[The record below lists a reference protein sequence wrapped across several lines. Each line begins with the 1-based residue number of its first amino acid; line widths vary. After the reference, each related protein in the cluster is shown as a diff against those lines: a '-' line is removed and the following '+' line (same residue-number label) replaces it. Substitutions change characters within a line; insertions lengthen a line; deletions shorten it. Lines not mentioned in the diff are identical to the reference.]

1 MSSPANDLVSRAR
14 ALEPLLRERAA
25 RIDAERKLG
34 DDVADA
40 IAEAGLFRM
49 AVPRAAGGPEQ
60 SPRAI
65 LEAIEAVATIDASA
79 AWCVGIGATTGLVGA
94 YLPVDAAREI
104 FADPRSRACGVFAPM
119 GKGVREEGGYR
130 VRGRWAFA
138 SGVDHSPW
146 RMVGFLVDGES
157 GPRAIQGMVRAE
169 STTIVDT
176 WNVSG
181 LRGTG
186 SHDLVIDGALVPD
199 RFTLDLSAAP
209 RETGALYR
217 FPAFGLLAL
226 SIAAVTLGIGRAAI
240 DAFAALAKAKK
251 QAGSQRTL
259 AERETVQMEL
269 ARAEGSLRAARALVM
284 TTVDE
289 VHARVEGGGE
299 MSIAD
304 RASLRIAAT
313 RAAELAVGAVDL
325 VQRMAGSASVY
336 DAQPFGRF
344 HRDAHIA
351 TQHLMISDTTYT
363 MVGRALLG
371 LPVQTA
377 AL

>member
-1 MSSPANDLVSRAR
+1 MSSSSDTLARAR
-14 ALEPLLRERAA
+14 ALAPLLRERSA

-40 IAEAGLFRM
+40 IGEAGLFRM
-49 AVPRAAGGPEQ
+49 AVPRSASGPELA
-60 SPRAI
+60 PRAI
-65 LEAIEAVATIDASA
+65 LEAIEAVASVDAAA
-79 AWCVGIGATTGLVGA
+79 AWCVGIGATTGLVAA
-94 YLPVDAAREI
+94 YLPLDAAREI
-104 FADPRSRACGVFAPM
+104 FADPRARACGVFAPM

-146 RMVGFLVDGES
+146 RMVGFFVDGEN

-169 STTIVDT
+169 DTTIVDT

-186 SHDLVIDGALVPD
+186 SHDLAIEGAFVPD
-199 RFTLDLSAAP
+199 RFTLDLTATP
-209 RETGALYR
+209 RETGTLYR

-226 SIAAVTLGIGRAAI
+226 SISAVTLGIGRAAI

-259 AERETVQMEL
+259 AERETVQTEL

-284 TTVDE
+284 STVDE
-289 VHARVEGGGE
+289 VHARVEGGSE

-304 RASLRIAAT
+304 RASLRLAAS
-313 RAAELAVGAVDL
+313 RGAELAVSAVDV
-325 VQRMAGSASVY
+325 VQRLAGSASVY
-336 DAQPFGRF
+336 DAQPFGRL

-363 MVGRALLG
+363 MAGRALLG

>member
-1 MSSPANDLVSRAR
+1 MDDSLDAASPIARAR
-14 ALEPLLRERAA
+14 ALAPLLRERSA
-25 RIDAERKLG
+25 RIDAERTLG
-34 DDVADA
+34 ADVAEA
-40 IAEAGLFRM
+40 ISELA
-49 AVPRAAGGPEQ
+49 PRT
-60 SPRAI
+60 I
-65 LEAIEAVATIDASA
+65 LEVIEAVSSVDAA
-79 AWCVGIGATTGLVGA
+79 AGWCVGIGATTSLVAA
-94 YLPVDAAREI
+94 YLPLASAREI
-104 FADPRSRACGVFAPM
+104 FADPRARACGVFAPM

-157 GPRAIQGMVRAE
+157 GPRAIQGMVPAE
-169 STTIVDT
+169 STTIIDN
-176 WNVSG
+176 WSVSG

-186 SHDLVIDGALVPD
+186 SHDLAIDGVLVPD
-199 RFTLDLSAAP
+199 RLTLDLSAAP

-226 SIAAVTLGIGRAAI
+226 SIASVTLGIGRAAI
-240 DAFAALAKAKK
+240 DAFAALAKTKK

-259 AERETVQMEL
+259 AERETVQTEL

-284 TTVDE
+284 STVDE
-289 VHARVEGGGE
+289 VHARVQDGGE

-304 RASLRIAAT
+304 RASLRLAAT
-313 RAAELAVGAVDL
+313 SAAERAVAAIDA

-344 HRDAHIA
+344 HRDAHVA

-363 MVGRALLG
+363 MAGRALLG
-371 LPVQTA
+371 LPVAVA